1 MLSPT
6 GKILKPTSN
15 VNKTDEITRSVC
27 ANAARNSASAPVA
40 EAPPHLAQPIA
51 RIARKKRRQM
61 KARHKERDRQ
71 SKPETQPIQKEMP
84 DRTVA
89 T

>member
-6 GKILKPTSN
+6 GKTIKPPSN

-40 EAPPHLAQPIA
+40 EVPLHLAQPIA
-51 RIARKKRRQM
+51 QPARKNAGK
-61 KARHKERDRQ
+61 
-71 SKPETQPIQKEMP
+71 
-84 DRTVA
+84 
-89 T
+89 